1 MSKPLPLKLLI
12 SLSLIVA
19 VYITFSHVLKHE
31 FIHLD
36 DDLYV
41 TENIYIQK
49 GLTKEGLLWAVTKP
63 HAGLWIPVTWISFMI
78 DSHLFGL
85 NAGGYYLTNLLLH
98 IINALL
104 LFLIL
109 KGITGSLWKSA
120 FVAFLFALHP
130 LRVESVAWVTE
141 RKDLLSAFFFFLT
154 IWSYACYIKAP
165 NYRRYIPIF
174 LFFVLGLMAK
184 PMIVTLPL
192 ILLFMDYWPL
202 GRLGSKR
209 VPGMTHITGMN
220 NKKGYSIGFLV
231 LEKVPLFLLSAV
243 SGLLTLSACKDLGYL
258 SPLDKLPLIYRISNA
273 AVFYVK
279 YIGMMFLPRNMGILY
294 PHSGIFPMWQAAG
307 AFFILSLISLAIWR
321 LHRPY
326 LFTGW
331 LWYLITLIPVIGIIQ
346 AGSQGMA
353 DRFTYIPLIGLFIMI
368 TWGLPELLEAWR
380 YHTVFLAV
388 SAFLILLAL
397 MLCTIRQV
405 RYWQDSVSLF
415 EHTLEVTDNNWLI
428 HYNLGLALV
437 RQGKMEDGIQHY
449 REALR
454 ITPDSE
460 RAHNNLAVA
469 LAGQGKIEE
478 AAFHYSEALRI
489 KPDHETAHFNLGF
502 LLTQQG
508 RVEEGIDHYLE
519 AIRLRPDFVKAHFHL
534 GLAFLEIGE
543 RDAAAEELKI
553 LKGLSPEL
561 ADILSEKINT
571 F

>member
-19 VYITFSHVLKHE
+19 IYITFSHVLKHE

-49 GLTKEGLLWAVTKP
+49 GLTKEGLLWAFTKP
-63 HAGLWIPVTWISFMI
+63 HAGLWIPLTWISFMI

-141 RKDLLSAFFFFLT
+141 RKDLLSSLFFLLT
-154 IWSYACYIKAP
+154 IWAYANYIKGP
-165 NYRRYIPIF
+165 NYKRYIPVFIF
-174 LFFVLGLMAK
+174 FALGLMAK
-184 PMIVTLPL
+184 PMIVTLPF
-192 ILLFMDYWPL
+192 ILLFLDYWPL
-202 GRLGSKR
+202 GRFGSEG
-209 VPGMTHITGMN
+209 VSGMSNITGMN
-220 NKKGYSIGFLV
+220 YIKRTSMGFLV
-231 LEKVPLFLLSAV
+231 LEKIPLFLLSALT
-243 SGLLTLSACKDLGYL
+243 GLMTLSACKDLGYL
-258 SPLDKLPLIYRISNA
+258 SPLDVLPLLYRITNA
-273 AVFYVK
+273 AVYYVK
-279 YIGMMFLPRNMGILY
+279 YIGMMILPVNLAILY
-294 PHSGIFPMWQAAG
+294 PHTGILPMWQAAG
-307 AFFILSLISLAIWR
+307 AILILSFISLAIWR

-331 LWYLITLIPVIGIIQ
+331 LWYLFTLLPVIGIVQ
-346 AGSQGMA
+346 AGSQGLA

-368 TWGLPELLEAWR
+368 TWGIPELFEAWLHR
-380 YHTVFLAV
+380 TVFLAV
-388 SAFLILLAL
+388 SAVLVLLTL

-405 RYWQDSVSLF
+405 RYWQDSVRLF
-415 EHTLEVTDNNWLI
+415 EHTLDVTDNNWLI
-428 HYNLGLALV
+428 HFNLGLALV
-437 RQGKMEDGIQHY
+437 RQGKVEEGILHY
-449 REALR
+449 QEALR

-469 LAGQGKIEE
+469 LAGQGKIQE

-489 KPDHETAHFNLGF
+489 KPDHETSHFNLGF
-502 LLTQQG
+502 LLTKQG
-508 RVEEGIDHYLE
+508 RIEEGIDHYLE
-519 AIRLRPDFVKAHFHL
+519 AIKIRPDFAKAHFHL
-534 GLAFLEIGE
+534 GLAFLEIGD
-543 RDAAAEELKI
+543 RGAAAEESEI

-561 ADILSEKINT
+561 ADMLSEKINA

>member
-41 TENIYIQK
+41 TENIYIRK
-49 GLTKEGLLWAVTKP
+49 GLTKEGLLWALTKT
-63 HAGLWIPVTWISFMI
+63 HAGFWIPVTWISFMI

-104 LFLIL
+104 LFLVL

-120 FVAFLFALHP
+120 FAAFLFALHP

-141 RKDLLSAFFFFLT
+141 RKDLLSALFFLLT
-154 IWSYACYIKAP
+154 IWAYAYYIKAP
-165 NYRRYIPIF
+165 NYKRYIPVFIF
-174 LFFVLGLMAK
+174 FALGLMAK

-192 ILLFMDYWPL
+192 ILLLMDYWPL

-209 VPGMTHITGMN
+209 IPGMSHITGIDHE
-220 NKKGYSIGFLV
+220 KRYSIGFLV
-231 LEKVPLFLLSAV
+231 LEKIPLFLLSALT
-243 SGLLTLSACKDLGYL
+243 GLMTLSACKDLGYL
-258 SPLDKLPLIYRISNA
+258 SPLGVLPLIYRITNA

-279 YIGMMFLPRNMGILY
+279 YIGMMILPGNLAILY
-294 PHSGIFPMWQAAG
+294 PHTGILPMWQAAG
-307 AFFILSLISLAIWR
+307 AILILSFISLSIWR

-326 LFTGW
+326 LFAGW
-331 LWYLITLIPVIGIIQ
+331 LWYLFTLLPVIGIIQ
-346 AGSQGMA
+346 AGSQGLA

-368 TWGLPELLEAWR
+368 AWGIPDLLEAWR
-380 YHTVFLAV
+380 YRTLFLSV
-388 SAFLILLAL
+388 SSLVVLSTL
-397 MLCTIRQV
+397 MLCTVRQV
-405 RYWQDSVSLF
+405 RYWQDSISLF

-428 HYNLGLALV
+428 HFNLGLALV
-437 RQGKMEDGIQHY
+437 RQGKIEDGILHY
-449 REALR
+449 QEALR

-469 LAGQGKIEE
+469 LAEQGKIRE
-478 AAFHYSEALRI
+478 AIFHYSEALRI

-502 LLTQQG
+502 LLTKQG
-508 RVEEGIDHYLE
+508 RVEEGIYHYLE
-519 AIRLRPDFVKAHFHL
+519 AIQIRPDFAKAHFHL
-534 GLAFLEIGE
+534 GLAFLEIGD
-543 RDAAAEELKI
+543 RGAAAEEFKI

-561 ADILSEKINT
+561 ADMLSEKINA